1 MNREVD
7 WLCSRVRR
15 QMPISRPQRQ
25 PLETPLENPS
35 VSLRPLLKKCNVK
48 MDVRSGESAS
58 LPPSIC
64 PQLTLPCWTEP
75 SAGTILKAKT
85 KHVPFSS
92 SLNHIQGLVP

>member
-15 QMPISRPQRQ
+15 QMPISRPLRQ

-48 MDVRSGESAS
+48 MDARSGESAS
-58 LPPSIC
+58 LPPASIC
-64 PQLTLPCWTEP
+64 PQLTPMLDG
-75 SAGTILKAKT
+75 ALRQHYT
-85 KHVPFSS
+85 KS
-92 SLNHIQGLVP
+92 

>member
-15 QMPISRPQRQ
+15 QMPISRPLRQ

-48 MDVRSGESAS
+48 MDVRSDESAS
-58 LPPSIC
+58 QHMPSTNT
-64 PQLTLPCWTEP
+64 PMLDGALRRHY
-75 SAGTILKAKT
+75 T
-85 KHVPFSS
+85 KS
-92 SLNHIQGLVP
+92 